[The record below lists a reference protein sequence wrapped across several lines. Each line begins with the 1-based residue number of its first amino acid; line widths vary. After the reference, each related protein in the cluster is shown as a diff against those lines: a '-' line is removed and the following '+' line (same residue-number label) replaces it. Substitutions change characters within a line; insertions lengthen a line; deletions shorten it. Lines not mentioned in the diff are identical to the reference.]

1 MGRRCRRA
9 QAARGWQRAL
19 TANRDMKFR
28 IVAVGHRMPA
38 WINAGFAEYA
48 QRMPRETRV
57 ELIEIKPAARAGS
70 GEKSVQQWLAIEAER
85 IRAALPERAHKVVL
99 DERGKSLTTTELA
112 RRIERWKQD
121 GDDVAF
127 VIGGADGTARAL
139 QQDADLLLSLSPLT
153 LPHGLCRVMLAEQLY
168 RAVSLLAGHP
178 YHRE

>member
-1 MGRRCRRA
+1 
-9 QAARGWQRAL
+9 
-19 TANRDMKFR
+19 MKFR

-38 WINAGFAEYA
+38 WIKAGFDEYA
-48 QRMPRETRV
+48 QRMPRSARI

-70 GEKSVQQWLAIEAER
+70 GDKSAQQWLALEADR
-85 IRAALPERAHKVVL
+85 IRAAATAHAFKVVL
-99 DERGKSLTTTELA
+99 DERGKAFTTVDLA

-121 GDDVAF
+121 GEDIAF
-127 VIGGADGTARAL
+127 VIGGADGTARGL
-139 QQDADLLLSLSPLT
+139 QQEAGLLLSLSPLT